1 MQPTPYAPERRRPLS
16 RPMALGTHAV
26 VSTGH
31 PLASQVG
38 LRVLEEGGN
47 AVDAVLAAGA
57 VLAVVLPEANT
68 IGGDL
73 FALVHDGA
81 SGEVVAVNASGP
93 APQAATVDWFRA
105 HGHETIPARGLLSI
119 ELPGLVAGWGVLH
132 KRFATRALADLLAPA
147 IRVAAEGFPVHP
159 NLARQ
164 SAQFGDLL
172 AKDPAAA
179 ALFFPDGHALR
190 TGQLLVQREMAE
202 CLRAITT
209 DGPRAFYDGGIG
221 EAIGAHCQRLGGLL
235 APSDFAAP
243 QDVFAT
249 VRTPIRTAYRGY
261 TVYETPPV
269 SQGFILLE
277 ELNIASGFDLA
288 ALGHNSVNAIHLMV
302 EAKKLAFAD
311 RVTYLGDPS
320 RVGVPLETLLSP
332 EHAARQRARIDPRRA
347 ARERVTALDLRPKG
361 GDTTYLCAVDAAGN
375 AASLIQSI
383 YSPWASGIVVPGTG
397 ILMNNRLSGFWLEDG
412 HPNQLAPG
420 KHAMHTLNAFLLKQ
434 GGELFMVGGTPGADD
449 QVQTNF
455 QLLVSIIDH
464 GLNVQEAIDATKW
477 SSRPGSVER
486 EQHDHYALGIEPR
499 MDPSVVEALAA
510 LGHHIVRAPD
520 YSIGAHQAIVRD
532 PASGVLMGGAAPTR
546 DGLALGW

>member
-1 MQPTPYAPERRRPLS
+1 MQPTPYAPERHRPLS
-16 RPMALGTHAV
+16 RPMALGTHGV

-81 SGEVVAVNASGP
+81 SGEVIAVNASGP

-105 HGHETIPARGLLSI
+105 HGHETIPARGILSV

-132 KRFATRALADLLAPA
+132 ERFATRALADLLAPA
-147 IRVAAEGFPVHP
+147 ITVAAEGFPAHP

-164 SAQFGDLL
+164 SAEFGAVL
-172 AKDPAAA
+172 AKDAAAA
-179 ALFFPDGHALR
+179 ALFFPEGQALR
-190 TGQLLVQREMAE
+190 TGQIVVQAEMAAS
-202 CLRAITT
+202 LRAIAA
-209 DGPRAFYDGGIG
+209 DGPKALYGGAIGQAIG
-221 EAIGAHCQRLGGLL
+221 EHCQRLGGLL
-235 APSDFAAP
+235 APSDFAQP
-243 QDVFAT
+243 LDTFAA
-249 VRTPIRTAYRGY
+249 VRTPIQTTYRGY

-277 ELNIASGFDLA
+277 ELNLASGFDLRA
-288 ALGHNSVNAIHLMV
+288 IGHNSVNAIHLMV

-311 RVTYLGDPS
+311 RIAYLGDPS
-320 RVGVPLETLLSP
+320 RVAVPLDDLLSP
-332 EHAARQRARIDPRRA
+332 AHADRQRARIDPQRA
-347 ARERVTALDLRPKG
+347 AQEQVSALDLRPQG

-375 AASLIQSI
+375 AASVIQSV

-397 ILMNNRLSGFWLEDG
+397 ILLNNRLSGFWLQDG

-420 KHAMHTLNAFLLKQ
+420 KRAMHTLNAFLLKQ
-434 GGELFMVGGTPGADD
+434 GRKVFMVGGTPGADD

-455 QLLVSIIDH
+455 QLLVSVVDH

-477 SSRPGSVER
+477 SSRPGTLER
-486 EQHDHYALGIEPR
+486 EQHHSYALAVEPR
-499 MDPSVVEALAA
+499 MDASVVEALAA
-510 LGHHIVRAPD
+510 RGHHIVHAPD

-532 PASGVLMGGAAPTR
+532 PESGVLMGGAAPTR

>member
-1 MQPTPYAPERRRPLS
+1 MHPTPYAPERNRPLS
-16 RPMALGTHAV
+16 RPMALGTRGV

-47 AVDAVLAAGA
+47 AVDAALAAGA

-81 SGEVVAVNASGP
+81 SGEVVAINASGP
-93 APQAATVDWFRA
+93 APQAATVEWFRA
-105 HGHETIPARGLLSI
+105 HGHETIPARGILSI
-119 ELPGLVAGWGVLH
+119 ELPGLVAGWGLIH
-132 KRFATRALADLLAPA
+132 ERFATRALADLLAPA
-147 IRVAAEGFPVHP
+147 IRIAAEGFPVHP

-172 AKDPAAA
+172 AKDAAAA
-179 ALFFPDGHALR
+179 ALFFPEGRALR
-190 TGQLLVQREMAE
+190 TGQPLVQREMADS
-202 CLRAITT
+202 LRAIAA
-209 DGPRAFYDGGIG
+209 DGPRAFYGGPIGQAIG
-221 EAIGAHCQRLGGLL
+221 EHCQRLGGLL

-243 QDVFAT
+243 VEDFAAI
-249 VRTPIRTAYRGY
+249 RTPLQTDYRGY

-288 ALGHNSVNAIHLMV
+288 ELGHNSVNAIHLMV

-311 RVTYLGDPS
+311 RIAFLGDPA
-320 RVGVPLETLLSP
+320 RVAVPLDELLSP
-332 EHAARQRARIDPRRA
+332 EHAARQRARIDHQRA
-347 ARERVTALDLRPKG
+347 ARERVSPLDLRPKG

-375 AASLIQSI
+375 AISLIQSV

-397 ILMNNRLSGFWLEDG
+397 ILLNNRLSGFWLENG

-420 KHAMHTLNAFLLKQ
+420 KHTMHTLNAFLLKQ
-434 GGELFMVGGTPGADD
+434 GRELFLVGGTPGADD

-477 SSRPGSVER
+477 SSRPGTVER
-486 EQHDHYALGIEPR
+486 EQHQSYALAVEPR
-499 MDPSVVEALAA
+499 MDPSVVAALAA
-510 LGHHIVRAPD
+510 RGHHIVHAPD
-520 YSIGAHQAIVRD
+520 FTIGAHQAILRD
-532 PASGVLMGGAAPTR
+532 PESGVLMGGAAPTR